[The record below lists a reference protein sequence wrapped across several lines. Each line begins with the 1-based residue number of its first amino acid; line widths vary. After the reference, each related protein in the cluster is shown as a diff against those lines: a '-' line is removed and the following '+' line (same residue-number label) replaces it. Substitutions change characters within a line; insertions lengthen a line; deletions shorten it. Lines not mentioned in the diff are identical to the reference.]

1 MPAARVFTASFHR
14 PNLNLA
20 VQPKSSETAQLLALL
35 KRHANE
41 AGIVYCGSR
50 AKTERIAAMLKSR
63 DIEAVTFHAGLPSG
77 QKREAAG
84 PVRAG
89 APGAVVAT
97 SAFV

>member
-50 AKTERIAAMLKSR
+50 AKTERIPAMLKSR
-63 DIEAVTFHAGLPSG
+63 DMEPPAFHAVLPSG
-77 QKREAAG
+77 LNRGAAA
-84 PVRAG
+84 PVRSREPVG
-89 APGAVVAT
+89 VAAYT
-97 SAFV
+97 A